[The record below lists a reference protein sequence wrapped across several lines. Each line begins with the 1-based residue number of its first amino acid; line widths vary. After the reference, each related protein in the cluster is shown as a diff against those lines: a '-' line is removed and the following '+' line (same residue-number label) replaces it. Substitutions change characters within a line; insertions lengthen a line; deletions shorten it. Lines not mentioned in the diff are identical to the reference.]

1 MKNYNKAKEML
12 LALMELSAGLN
23 SRYIT
28 GDSELKAAAK
38 AVEAMAALCF
48 ALAKKEHEPDEGG
61 EDD

>member
-1 MKNYNKAKEML
+1 MKFYNKAKEML

-48 ALAKKEHEPDEGG
+48 SLAKTESEDEGG